1 MRAGRARAARDGARR
16 RARRIAERR
25 PRRDRARAKRGGG
38 GRGARADACAIA
50 ADGDVTRAPSHVGS
64 RRVIRAQT
72 TTRR

>member
-25 PRRDRARAKRGGG
+25 PGGGG